1 MRLMGRQNS
10 SKRPAE
16 LGVRLAAHVLKNKL
30 QGKKRFPLVTMLEPL
45 EQCNL
50 SCVGCG
56 RVHEYRDVLDRRLTV
71 EESLQAVHTSGAP
84 IVSVAGGEPTIHPQI
99 GEIVDRLVAER
110 YFVYLCTNGLL
121 MEPTMEKI
129 PPSKYLSWVVHL
141 DGLEARHDA
150 AVGRKGVFD
159 TAVQAI
165 NAALE
170 GGYRVCT
177 NTTIYRES
185 DVEDLH
191 RLFGT
196 LMSRGVEGFMV
207 SPAFEFQAVPDQE
220 VFLRRQESIAAFQ
233 KILDRSKG
241 VRFYNNPLYLDFLRG
256 ERECQCTA
264 WATPTFT
271 VMGWR
276 KPCYLL
282 ADEHTDD
289 LHELFEADLWKRY
302 GVGNDPR
309 CANCMMHCGFES
321 TTILEAFT
329 RPADWLTLLREST
342 RHKAMAGTR

>member
-1 MRLMGRQNS
+1 MSRENS
-10 SKRPAE
+10 SKRPVD
-16 LGVRLAAHVLKNKL
+16 LGVRLAAHIVKSKL

-50 SCVGCG
+50 SCAGCG
-56 RVHEYRDVLDRRLTV
+56 RIHEYRDVLDRRLTV
-71 EESLQAVHTSGAP
+71 EESLRAIRTSGAP
-84 IVSVAGGEPTIHPQI
+84 VVSVAGGEPTIHPQI
-99 GEIVDRLVAER
+99 GEIVNGLVAER

-121 MEPTMEKI
+121 MERTMEKI

-150 AVGRKGVFD
+150 AVGRKGVFN
-159 TAVQAI
+159 TAVKAI
-165 NAALE
+165 DAALKK
-170 GGYRVCT
+170 GYRVCT

-185 DVEDLH
+185 DVGDLH
-191 RLFGT
+191 RLLSM
-196 LMSRGVEGFMV
+196 LMSMGVEGFMV
-207 SPAFEFQAVPDQE
+207 SPAFEFQAVSSQE
-220 VFLRRQESIAAFQ
+220 VFLRRQESVAAFQ
-233 KILDRSKG
+233 RILDRSNG
-241 VRFYNNPLYLDFLRG
+241 FRFYNNPLYLDFLRG
-256 ERECQCTA
+256 EREYQCTA

-289 LHELFEADLWKRY
+289 LHELFEDDPWKKY

-329 RPADWLTLLREST
+329 RPRDWLALLRESV
-342 RHKAMAGTR
+342 RHKAEARIR